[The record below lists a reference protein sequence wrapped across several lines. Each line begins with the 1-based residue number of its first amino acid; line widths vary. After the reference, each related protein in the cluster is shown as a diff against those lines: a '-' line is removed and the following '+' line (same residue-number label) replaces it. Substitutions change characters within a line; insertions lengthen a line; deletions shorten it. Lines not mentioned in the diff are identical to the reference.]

1 VVVVVVMVLSK
12 YVIVVSLVTVGPG
25 SERVKVSVVEY
36 RISVPFTVLV
46 TTLVIVTRG
55 EVDCV
60 NVSVWVW
67 PVVVVN

>member
-1 VVVVVVMVLSK
+1 VVVVVVTVLSK

-36 RISVPFTVLV
+36 RISVPFTVFV
-46 TTLVIVTRG
+46 TTLVIVTRD

>member
-1 VVVVVVMVLSK
+1 VVVVVVTVLSK

-25 SERVKVSVVEY
+25 SERVTVSVVEY

-46 TTLVIVTRG
+46 TTLVIVTTD

-60 NVSVWVW
+60 NVWVWVW